1 VIDLRTYPRPFQ
13 LAFGGIALLLLV
25 VEHINGRFWL
35 NDLRVY
41 YGAGEALLHGT
52 PLYGVAHGL
61 DTGIFKYAP
70 LLALL
75 YAVFALLPYSI
86 AASLQYGLIALAFID
101 GLRRIDEL
109 VRERLLSGKP
119 PAYLPLLL
127 ITLTVVVHLHR
138 ELHLGNINMMLL
150 WLLVVALQQLDRGH
164 LDRGGL
170 LVGLTI
176 LAKPHFLVLLPLF
189 VLHGQWRALRSIVLA
204 IGAGVVLPALF
215 LGWEANL
222 AMHRAWLGEMA
233 AHNATLIYTGGDDHR
248 AVNTIYSFL
257 HRAVLSRWLGAPSS
271 AEAYLIL
278 AAVAIGC
285 GAFAVWNRVRRR
297 PQAFLFAYLLLVG
310 LVPTITLTDTEHF
323 LFAMPL
329 VAYLIHRMVPKAD
342 PRWLAF
348 IAVPLL
354 LLYGGNIEDALGTY
368 SDVLIHFGALGI
380 GGFGIIVLT
389 AFVWAR
395 SNPRDSGVSNP

>member
-170 LVGLTI
+170 LVGLAI

-222 AMHRAWLGEMA
+222 AMHRAC
-233 AHNATLIYTGGDDHR
+233 
-248 AVNTIYSFL
+248 
-257 HRAVLSRWLGAPSS
+257 SS
-271 AEAYLIL
+271 TP
-278 AAVAIGC
+278 VAMIIG
-285 GAFAVWNRVRRR
+285 
-297 PQAFLFAYLLLVG
+297 P
-310 LVPTITLTDTEHF
+310 
-323 LFAMPL
+323 
-329 VAYLIHRMVPKAD
+329 
-342 PRWLAF
+342 
-348 IAVPLL
+348 
-354 LLYGGNIEDALGTY
+354 
-368 SDVLIHFGALGI
+368 
-380 GGFGIIVLT
+380 
-389 AFVWAR
+389 
-395 SNPRDSGVSNP
+395 